1 MTALFVISTNWKPQM
16 FMDRQYNGYYSAIK
30 SKKVL
35 TQKTTWMI
43 LKIIMLNE
51 RQTRVLNERQTR
63 I

>member
-16 FMDRQYNGYYSAIK
+16 SMDRQYNGYYSAIK

-51 RQTRVLNERQTR
+51 RQTR